1 MIIVCYHQHHR
12 HRYCRRYH
20 HHRYC
25 RRYHHQCYPHQ
36 HHHRR
41 YCRRYCRQLG
51 WALALLPRTP
61 QGARAELT
69 LPLPTRPF
77 PIETT
82 VEFRSQP
89 SHPDEHSTTALQ
101 HQLRR
106 ELYLLT
112 RRHSG
117 N

>member
-1 MIIVCYHQHHR
+1 MGRTENQKLKLLYLKELFE
-12 HRYCRRYH
+12 
-20 HHRYC
+20 
-25 RRYHHQCYPHQ
+25 
-36 HHHRR
+36 
-41 YCRRYCRQLG
+41 RQSDEEHLLSMQDILD
-51 WALALLPRTP
+51 ALAA
-61 QGARAELT
+61 QGIRAELT

>member
-1 MIIVCYHQHHR
+1 MLL
-12 HRYCRRYH
+12 
-20 HHRYC
+20 
-25 RRYHHQCYPHQ
+25 
-36 HHHRR
+36 
-41 YCRRYCRQLG
+41 CRRYCRQLG
-51 WALALLPRTP
+51 WELALLPRTP
-61 QGARAELT
+61 QGVRAELT

-112 RRHSG
+112 RRHAG